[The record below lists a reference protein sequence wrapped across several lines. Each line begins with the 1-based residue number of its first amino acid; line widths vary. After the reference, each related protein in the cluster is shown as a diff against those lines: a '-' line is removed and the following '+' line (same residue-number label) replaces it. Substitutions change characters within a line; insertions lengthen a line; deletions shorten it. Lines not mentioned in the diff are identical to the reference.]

1 MKSAPARTR
10 PVAPATPRAVALAA
24 SIAAVLAAAHAPA
37 ARAAEPDAGSLLEE
51 VVVTAQKRAESAQ
64 EVPISIVALTGESLE
79 KLNQNDVLAIAA
91 RTPTLQYSQAG
102 GEAQLYIRGV
112 GSNLLAVGADPSVAI
127 HQDGVYLGRPSM
139 GLNQFLDVE
148 RVEILRGPQGTLYG
162 RNATGGTLNLVSKM
176 PTREFEGYAMA
187 GFGENDR
194 IELKGAVGGPL
205 TDVLSFRL
213 AARSVKDDGYTEDL
227 DPRGTNNL
235 DDQDMQAYRGILRI
249 QPSDS
254 FRLDLQYDHSEFE
267 NGNTSII
274 PTDNLG
280 AAPLLGAV
288 PTGSIRKV
296 RNDTPSFTDWKTSG
310 PTATLEWGV
319 HEHAVLTYVYAQRD
333 FEMGF
338 LFNTDGTEA
347 EITRTTTTFDTTQKS
362 HEVRVASRELDRWE
376 WIAGFYSLDEDK
388 FGELGLVRLNLATP
402 GVFIIPAENET
413 RATAFFAQAS
423 FELTPTVKLTAGLR
437 RSEEEKK
444 DFNQQIN
451 VFTSATNPLDQIQL
465 GLFGNLVRPAAATT
479 RRDSRKW
486 TAFTPKLGLDWKVTD
501 DALVYLSYTKG
512 FKSGGYNDY
521 QPSNPVY
528 EPEFIKSYEVGVK
541 SDWLDRRLRVNA
553 AAFWYDY
560 SDLQVTSFFQS
571 LTLVSNAADS
581 TVKGIDLEVLANPAP
596 GLDVG
601 FSLSWLDAT
610 YDSFLFP
617 YGVCRANVINDP
629 SCRGI
634 GLNQPRALDVSG
646 NRLNNAPEIKGNVFA
661 QYTFPLGGA
670 GDLAL
675 LAQYSHTD
683 DIYFNAA
690 NDPNER
696 QEAYSLLDARIAW
709 TAPSGALEVA
719 AWGKNLTDE
728 DYFHNIVQFT
738 STSNPPNSPGPGGA
752 ITDPFSIGNG
762 LGYPAPGRTW
772 GVDVTYR
779 F

>member
-1 MKSAPARTR
+1 MNIPSNRTR
-10 PVAPATPRAVALAA
+10 SFALAA
-24 SIAAVLAAAHAPA
+24 SVAAVLASAHAPA
-37 ARAAEPDAGSLLEE
+37 ARAAEGDSGSLLEE

-64 EVPISIVALTGESLE
+64 EVPISIVAMTGESLE
-79 KLNQNDVLAIAA
+79 KLNQADVLAIAS

-127 HQDGVYLGRPSM
+127 HQDGVYLGRPNM
-139 GLNQFLDVE
+139 GMNQFLDVD

-162 RNATGGTLNLVSKM
+162 RNATGGTLNIVSRM

-205 TDVLSFRL
+205 SDVISFRL

-227 DPRGTNNL
+227 DPRGTNTI
-235 DDQDMQAYRGILRI
+235 DDQDMQAYRAILRI
-249 QPSDS
+249 QPSENL
-254 FRLDLQYDHSEFE
+254 RLDLQYDHSTFE

-274 PTDNLG
+274 PLDNLG

-288 PTGSIRKV
+288 PTGSIHKV
-296 RNDTPSFTDWKTSG
+296 RNNTPSFMDWNTGG
-310 PTATLEWGV
+310 PTATLEWGIN
-319 HEHAVLTYVYAQRD
+319 EHAVLTYVYSQRD
-333 FEMGF
+333 FEQDF

-347 EITRTTTTFDTTQKS
+347 EVTRTTMQFDTTQKS
-362 HEVRVASRELDRWE
+362 HEVRVASRNLDRFE
-376 WIAGFYSLDEDK
+376 WIAGFYSLKEDK
-388 FGELGLVRLNLATP
+388 FGALGLVRLNLATP
-402 GVFIIPAENET
+402 GVFIIPATNT
-413 RATAFFAQAS
+413 TDAKAVFAQAS
-423 FELTPTVKLTAGLR
+423 YEITPTVKLTAGIR
-437 RSEEEKK
+437 RSEEEKG

-451 VFTSATNPLDQIQL
+451 VFASATNPVDQIAL
-465 GLFGNLVRPAAATT
+465 GLYGNLVRPAAATT

-486 TAFTPKLGLDWKVTD
+486 TAWTPKIGLDWKMSD
-501 DALVYLSYTKG
+501 DVLVYASYTKG

-528 EPEFIKSYEVGVK
+528 GPESIKSYEVGVK
-541 SDWLDRRLRVNA
+541 SDWMDRKLRVNA

-560 SDLQVTSFFQS
+560 TDLQVTSYFQS

-601 FSLSWLDAT
+601 ASISWLDAT
-610 YDSFLFP
+610 YDRFLFP
-617 YGVCRANVINDP
+617 YGVCRANVAADP
-629 SCRGI
+629 TCRGI
-634 GLNQPRALDVSG
+634 GLNQPRALDVAG

-661 QYTFPLGGA
+661 QYTLPLGGA
-670 GDLAL
+670 GDLSV

-683 DIYFNAA
+683 DIEFNAA

-696 QEAYSLLDARIAW
+696 QKAYSLLDARVAW
-709 TAPSGALEVA
+709 TSPSGSLEIA

-728 DYFHNIVQFT
+728 DYFHNIIQFT

-752 ITDPFSIGNG
+752 VTDPFSIGNS

-772 GVDVTYR
+772 GIDATYR

>member
-1 MKSAPARTR
+1 MTSAPARR
-10 PVAPATPRAVALAA
+10 PTVLATAIATAIATSLAAPSALAA
-24 SIAAVLAAAHAPA
+24 EST
-37 ARAAEPDAGSLLEE
+37 GSLLDEI
-51 VVVTAQKRAESAQ
+51 VVTAQKRAETAQ

-79 KLNQNDVLAIAA
+79 KLNQSDVLAIAA

-139 GLNQFLDVE
+139 GLNQFLDVA

-162 RNATGGTLNLVSKM
+162 RNATGGTLNLISRM
-176 PTREFEGYAMA
+176 PTRESEGYAMA
-187 GFGENDR
+187 GFGANDR
-194 IELKGAVGGPL
+194 IELKGAFGGPL

-227 DPRGTNNL
+227 DPRGTNNI
-235 DDQDMQAYRGILRI
+235 DDQSMKAYRGILRI
-249 QPSDS
+249 EPSENL
-254 FRLDLQYDHSEFE
+254 RIDLQYDYSDFE
-267 NGNTSII
+267 NGNTSIV
-274 PTDNLG
+274 PTDTLG

-288 PTGSIRKV
+288 PTGSIHRT
-296 RNDTPSFTDWKTSG
+296 RNNTPSFMRWNTGG
-310 PTATLEWGV
+310 PTATLEWGIND
-319 HEHAVLTYVYAQRD
+319 AVAMTYVYGQRD
-333 FEMGF
+333 FEMDF

-347 EITRTTTTFDTTQKS
+347 EITRTTTIFDTKQRS
-362 HEVRVASRELDRWE
+362 HELRFASRGDGPLQ
-376 WIAGFYSLDEDK
+376 WIFGGYALKEDK
-388 FGELGLVRLNLATP
+388 YGALGLVRLNLATP
-402 GVFIIPAENET
+402 GVFIIPGVNDTEAYALFGQ
-413 RATAFFAQAS
+413 ATYAI
-423 FELTPTVKLTAGLR
+423 TPALKFTAGIR
-437 RSEEEKK
+437 RSEEEKD

-451 VFTSATNPLDQIQL
+451 VFQSATNPIDQIRL
-465 GLFGNLVRPAAATT
+465 GLYGNLVLPPAATT
-479 RRDSRKW
+479 RSDSRKW
-486 TAFTPKLGLDWKVTD
+486 TAWTPRFGLDWKVTD
-501 DALVYLSYTKG
+501 DVLLYASYTKG
-512 FKSGGYNDY
+512 FKSGGYNSY
-521 QPSNPVY
+521 QPSNPVF
-528 EPEFIKSYEVGVK
+528 EPEYIKSYEVGVK
-541 SDWLDRRLRVNA
+541 SDWLDRKLRVNA

-581 TVKGIDLEVLANPAP
+581 TVKGIDLDILANPVAN
-596 GLDVG
+596 LDVG
-601 FSLSWLDAT
+601 FAVSWLDAT

-629 SCRGI
+629 TCRGVA
-634 GLNQPRALDVSG
+634 LNQPRALDVAG
-646 NRLNNAPEIKGNVFA
+646 NTLNNAPEIKANVFA
-661 QYTFPLGGA
+661 QYTFQLGGA
-670 GDLAL
+670 GSLSVL
-675 LAQYSHTD
+675 GQYSYTD

-696 QEAYSLLDARIAW
+696 QKAYSVADARVAYT
-709 TAPSGALEVA
+709 TANGALEVA
-719 AWGKNLTDE
+719 AWGKNLADE

-738 STSNPPNSPGPGGA
+738 STSNPPTLPGPGGV